1 MGKFF
6 TESEWRLQLSDGQ
19 GPARRQEAGAR
30 PGQVQVPLPG
40 HRDHKSGL
48 LHAFAAQDDTEDL
61 ETTDKFK
68 LAVVQNK
75 LLGPV
80 VYR

>member
-1 MGKFF
+1 MGRDQHDDRKRALVLGKFKF
-6 TESEWRLQLSDGQ
+6 LY
-19 GPARRQEAGAR
+19 
-30 PGQVQVPLPG
+30 QVTVII
-40 HRDHKSGL
+40 RVEV
-48 LHAFAAQDDTEDL
+48 LHAVGAQDDTEDL

>member
-1 MGKFF
+1 MIFFIFRFDGFIHEELAAMGIIRV
-6 TESEWRLQLSDGQ
+6 E
-19 GPARRQEAGAR
+19 
-30 PGQVQVPLPG
+30 V
-40 HRDHKSGL
+40 

>member
-1 MGKFF
+1 MGRDQHDDRKRALVLGKFKF
-6 TESEWRLQLSDGQ
+6 LY
-19 GPARRQEAGAR
+19 
-30 PGQVQVPLPG
+30 QVKTSVIVII
-40 HRDHKSGL
+40 RVEV

>member
-1 MGKFF
+1 MGRDQHDDRKRALVLGKFKF
-6 TESEWRLQLSDGQ
+6 LY
-19 GPARRQEAGAR
+19 
-30 PGQVQVPLPG
+30 QVNPSVTMIG
-40 HRDHKSGL
+40 VEV

>member
-1 MGKFF
+1 M
-6 TESEWRLQLSDGQ
+6 D
-19 GPARRQEAGAR
+19 
-30 PGQVQVPLPG
+30 
-40 HRDHKSGL
+40 
-48 LHAFAAQDDTEDL
+48 DL

-80 VYR
+80 IYRQPQTVLACMISQPKAISKSCVCRDRDGKDPEVMKIYGQVRPPG

>member
-1 MGKFF
+1 MGRDQHDDRKRALVLGKFKF
-6 TESEWRLQLSDGQ
+6 LY
-19 GPARRQEAGAR
+19 
-30 PGQVQVPLPG
+30 QVTVII
-40 HRDHKSGL
+40 RMEV

>member
-1 MGKFF
+1 MGRDQHDDRKRALVLGKFKF
-6 TESEWRLQLSDGQ
+6 LY
-19 GPARRQEAGAR
+19 
-30 PGQVQVPLPG
+30 QVNPSVTLII
-40 HRDHKSGL
+40 RVEV